1 MRQVTGLLLILLL
14 FPLLYVIQQG
24 IVKEWNDSKQLQDSM
39 HNTIA
44 LTEPFVPIPISM
56 TDRDGRV
63 FAEEYV
69 EWRQPLTLDE
79 IPLFARDLFLT
90 SEDKGFFEHRGYDI
104 AAIFRAFAVN
114 AVNDDLQQGG
124 STITQQ
130 VVRMRFLTN
139 EKTYERKFKELLYAA
154 ELEKHASKE
163 EILEMYMNEMF
174 FGNQAYGIGAAA
186 TFYFSRP
193 ISELTHA
200 ELAFLAAIPN
210 NPSRYDPLKHF
221 DKTKKRQELLLSVLA
236 NNDIISAEE
245 ATALQQEPIQLHVK
259 RKANEHT
266 MYSSYV
272 LAELEKL
279 IGRVEGFEHKIRQA
293 KTDDEKQLHK
303 DALKR
308 RTAEVMTSGIQIETA
323 LHSKKQRSD
332 EARMSALVTPKD
344 LQAGAVV
351 IDNVTKEIVSLYGG
365 KDFQKGDFNRAYRAI
380 RQPGSAMKPLLV
392 YAPYLESG
400 PYNERTPIDSSAI
413 CIGAYCP
420 QNIGGYTYGTT
431 TLKEAFRHSHN
442 TAAVRLLRKVGIE
455 KAFGY
460 LQPFQFE
467 HITKADY
474 TYPAA
479 LGGFQVGVTPLELAS
494 AYSSFVDGTYV
505 EPHAIRTVKSRSG
518 DILYRWEEQP
528 VEVWSPST
536 TATIRTLL
544 EDVVVNGTGKGITY
558 RTTYTGAKTGTTDRY
573 KDLWVAGLNDA
584 YTTAVWIG
592 FDKPASIEKYSKV
605 KIHLQAFN
613 ALSSESHP

>member
-39 HNTIA
+39 HDAIA

-114 AVNDDLQQGG
+114 AANDDLQQGG

-174 FGNQAYGIGAAA
+174 FGNQVYGIGAAA

-236 NNDIISAEE
+236 NNEIISAEE

-259 RKANEHT
+259 RKANEHA

-293 KTDDEKQLHK
+293 QTDDEKQLHN

>member
-39 HNTIA
+39 HDTIT

-114 AVNDDLQQGG
+114 AANDDLQQGG

-174 FGNQAYGIGAAA
+174 FGNQVYGIDAAA

-200 ELAFLAAIPN
+200 EIAFLAAIPN

-259 RKANEHT
+259 RKANEHA

-332 EARMSALVTPKD
+332 EARMSALVTPKN